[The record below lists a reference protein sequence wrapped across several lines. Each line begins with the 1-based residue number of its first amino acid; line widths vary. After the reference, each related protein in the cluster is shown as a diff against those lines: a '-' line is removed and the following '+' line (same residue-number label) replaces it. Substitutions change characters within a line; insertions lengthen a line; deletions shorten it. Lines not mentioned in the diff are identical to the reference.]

1 MSEKRKD
8 SKGRILKTGE
18 SQRKDGSYMFRFTD
32 IRNTRRCIYALT
44 LDELREKEKT
54 IQIDLNDGIDYA
66 AGEITVTELVKRYVG
81 QKQGRGNK
89 TQQGYKYVLNLL
101 SNEDFGCRKI
111 RTVKPSDGKAF
122 FIKLHNDGRGH
133 STIVKVQS
141 IVKPAFAMAIED
153 DILRRNPFSFPLK
166 DVIPNDVEKREALS
180 EADTED
186 FLSFVQKDTCSQKY
200 YSEIMILLGTGLRA
214 SEFCGL
220 TMNDVD
226 LQERRIKVDHQ
237 LLRDEHGT
245 YYISKP
251 KTSNGMRYI
260 PMNNEV
266 YTALQNIINN
276 RKPPKVEYMIDG
288 YVGFLFLDRSGKPK
302 TVRHLDN
309 VFKNMVKRYNNVNS
323 KKIKVTPHI
332 LRHTFCTRLENSG
345 MNPKSIQYLMG
356 HGDLNVTMGTYAHS
370 DYETA
375 EKAFLKM
382 FANG

>member
-18 SQRKDGSYMFRFTD
+18 SQRKDGSYMFRYSD
-32 IRNTRRCIYALT
+32 IRNKRRCVYALT
-44 LDELREKEKT
+44 LDKLREKEKI
-54 IQIDLNDGIDYA
+54 IQGDLSDGIDYA
-66 AGEITVTELVKRYVG
+66 AGEATVLELIKRYTE
-81 QKQGRGNK
+81 QKQGAQNK
-89 TQQGYKYVLNLL
+89 TQQGYKFVFNLL
-101 SNEDFGCRKI
+101 SNEDFGYRKI
-111 RTVKPSDGKAF
+111 NTVKPSDGKAF
-122 FIKLHNDGRGH
+122 FIKLHNDGRGYA
-133 STIVKVQS
+133 TIVKVQS
-141 IVKPAFAMAIED
+141 IVRPAFAMAAED

-186 FLSFVQKDTCSQKY
+186 FLSFVQEDTCSQKY
-200 YSEIMILLGTGLRA
+200 YDEIVILLGTGLRA

-220 TMNDVD
+220 TVNDVD

-251 KTSNGMRYI
+251 KTSNGVRYI

-266 YTALQNIINN
+266 YTAFQNIINN
-276 RKPPKVEYMIDG
+276 RKPPKVEHMIDG

-356 HGDLNVTMGTYAHS
+356 HGDLNVNIGTYAHS